1 MVRATLRAPMPAMPA
16 NGIASPATTT
26 PSTAETA
33 TITTRWDSTRYAG
46 SRSWRGMDTLTW
58 YGRTPEPPKLPIVY
72 PRRAKR
78 AAGHFWTWNAHVS
91 ASGSGAGRRGPGPK
105 LAGVIEIA
113 GGRLKALREGRQ
125 PAASVS

>member
-46 SRSWRGMDTLTW
+46 SRSWRGMDTAQG
-58 YGRTPEPPKLPIVY
+58 Y
-72 PRRAKR
+72 
-78 AAGHFWTWNAHVS
+78 VS
-91 ASGSGAGRRGPGPK
+91 GPK
-105 LAGVIEIA
+105 FPEIA
-113 GGRLKALREGRQ
+113 GGRLKAFRERRQ
-125 PAASVS
+125 PAASLS